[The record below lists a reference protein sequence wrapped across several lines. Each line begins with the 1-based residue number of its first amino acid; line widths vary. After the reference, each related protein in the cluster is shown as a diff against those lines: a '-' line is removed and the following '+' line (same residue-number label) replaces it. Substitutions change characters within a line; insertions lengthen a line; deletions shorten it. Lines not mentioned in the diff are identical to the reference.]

1 VALGS
6 DQNESDASSQ
16 TMTVDELYQQC
27 QAMSTSRQRATGRR
41 QLTGVRL
48 TRLKSR
54 YKTRRRQ
61 NCAAAAAAAASVA
74 ASSAGEADAP
84 GVLGQLPD
92 DSCSAHVPHI
102 PQVVI
107 FAWND
112 DDTAA
117 RSDADAKV
125 VVVVV
130 VTFFNHDFVNC
141 KATLILSLKNLQKNK
156 IQYKPK

>member
-1 VALGS
+1 
-6 DQNESDASSQ
+6 
-16 TMTVDELYQQC
+16 MTVDELYQQC

-54 YKTRRRQ
+54 YMSRRRP
-61 NCAAAAAAAASVA
+61 NCAAAAAA
-74 ASSAGEADAP
+74 SSAGQADAP
-84 GVLGQLPD
+84 GVLGQVPD

-130 VTFFNHDFVNC
+130 VVVVTFFNHDFVNC
-141 KATLILSLKNLQKNK
+141 KATLILSLKNLQKIKYN
-156 IQYKPK
+156 ISLNDAHT